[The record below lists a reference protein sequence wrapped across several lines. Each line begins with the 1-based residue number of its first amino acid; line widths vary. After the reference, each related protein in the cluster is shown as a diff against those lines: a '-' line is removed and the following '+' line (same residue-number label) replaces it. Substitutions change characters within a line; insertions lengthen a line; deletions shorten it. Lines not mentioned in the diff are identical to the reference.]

1 MVLSWQTIMLLQIVV
16 SSLMTIF
23 SRKLV
28 LSNNRLYYILG
39 VCTYAAVAV
48 MGCIYAL
55 LFHGGVTGVPS
66 AEAWIYITI
75 EGICIPASWLLLY
88 KLISIVGASNSTV
101 TSLMNTVVTA
111 LLGILLLHEP
121 FTLSFLAGAVLLLVS
136 GYLALTIQADIK
148 HHPSVALTKKVA
160 LIVGMVSFYSIGM
173 YCEKKAIGMVGVWD
187 YAVFGW
193 GMQFIGV
200 ASICLL
206 LGRSELVHVTWRSV
220 RGGVLLGLMTSV
232 AGVLYIYA
240 LSIGTLSQ
248 TVVATS
254 GKLGL
259 TMVLA
264 ALLLGEHNALKKR
277 LLALALSIMGI
288 ALLFV

>member
-1 MVLSWQTIMLLQIVV
+1 MILSWQIVILLQIVM

-23 SRKLV
+23 SRKLT
-28 LSNNRLYYILG
+28 LSDNKLFYIIG
-39 VCTYAAVAV
+39 VCSYATVAA
-48 MGCIYAL
+48 MGTIYAL
-55 LFHGGVTGVPS
+55 IFHGGVTGTPS
-66 AEAWIYITI
+66 MEGWTYIVI

-88 KLISIVGASNSTV
+88 KLISLIGASNSTV

-111 LLGILLLHEP
+111 LLGILLLREP
-121 FTLSFLAGAVLLLVS
+121 FTLTFLAGASLLLVS
-136 GYLALTIQADIK
+136 GYLALTIQADNEHYRK
-148 HHPSVALTKKVA
+148 VPLTKKLV

-173 YCEKKAIGMVGVWD
+173 YCEKKAIGSVGVWD

-193 GMQFIGV
+193 GMQFIG
-200 ASICLL
+200 ATAICVLF
-206 LGRSELVHVTWRSV
+206 GRSELAHITKTSV
-220 RGGVLLGLMTSV
+220 YKGLLLGLMTSV

-264 ALLLGEHNALKKR
+264 ALILGEHNALR
-277 LLALALSIMGI
+277 RRAMTLALSTAGI
-288 ALLFV
+288 ALLFA

>member
-1 MVLSWQTIMLLQIVV
+1 MLLQIVA

-23 SRKLV
+23 SRKLA
-28 LSNNRLYYILG
+28 LSDNRLFYVIG
-39 VCTYAAVAV
+39 VCSYAAVAV
-48 MGCIYAL
+48 MGIAYAFV
-55 LFHGGVTGVPS
+55 FHGGVAGIPPT
-66 AEAWIYITI
+66 EAQVYIVI

-101 TSLMNTVVTA
+101 TSLANTVVTA
-111 LLGILLLHEP
+111 VLGILLLNEP
-121 FTLSFLAGAVLLLVS
+121 FTLTFLAGAVLLLTS
-136 GYLALTIQADIK
+136 GYLALTIQADSK
-148 HHPSVALTKKVA
+148 HHGTVPLVKKVA

-173 YCEKKAIGMVGVWD
+173 YCEKRAISIVGVWD

-193 GMQFIGV
+193 GMQFVGATI
-200 ASICLL
+200 ICIVF
-206 LGRSELVHVTWRSV
+206 GRSELAHVTKASV
-220 RGGVLLGLMTSV
+220 HKGLLLGFMTSI
-232 AGVLYIYA
+232 AGVFYIYA

-264 ALLLGEHNALKKR
+264 ALLLGEHNALR
-277 LLALALSIMGI
+277 RRVVTLVLSTAGLV
-288 ALLFV
+288 LLFA